1 MLLDTYAWIEYFRG
15 TKEGLEVRTILHGRQ
30 CYTSAMSLAELSE
43 WIEKT
48 NADRQ
53 EKLNGIK
60 SLSTLIFPDAQVLES
75 AGIIKV
81 QKRKTIKNFGIV
93 DAIILATAKLHG
105 LQVVTG
111 DLHFKDENV
120 LML

>member
-15 TKEGLEVRTILHGRQ
+15 TKKGIEVKAILHSKQ
-30 CYTSAMSLAELSE
+30 CYTSAMSLAEISE
-43 WIEKT
+43 WIEKE
-48 NADRQ
+48 NANRQ
-53 EKLNGIK
+53 EKLNGMK
-60 SLSTLIFPDAQVLES
+60 SLSTLIFPDSQVLES

-81 QKRKTIKNFGIV
+81 QKRKTAKGFGMI

-105 LQVVTG
+105 LQVITG
-111 DLHFKDENV
+111 DQHFNGENI